1 MNLYMK
7 LYDKETKKT
16 SFPVNIKE
24 VILNQNEIEFKWEN
38 SDTLPYKDFLYYLND
53 YEVIIKVKE

>member
-38 SDTLPYKDFLYYLND
+38 GDTLPYKDFLYYLND